1 MLRLSLAIS
10 LVIAATAACAEP
22 QSPIPTRGDSLSYL
36 YMIAGVHSV
45 ATRTER
51 VRAFEI
57 TASEPDEVGLALE
70 VAADNREPNGTKA
83 GRSYIWKLSATLSR
97 VDSIELADN
106 VVTIKGWSNRR
117 GRVICTSH
125 FRFVERVLSDQLDD
139 RGCTS
144 ESAAASDR

>member
-1 MLRLSLAIS
+1 MLRRWFAAS
-10 LVIAATAACAEP
+10 LVITTTAAWAQP
-22 QSPIPTRGDSLSYL
+22 QAPIPTRGDALSYL
-36 YMIAGVHSV
+36 YMIGGVHSV
-45 ATRTER
+45 ETQTER

-57 TASEPDEVGLALE
+57 AAPEPDEVGIALE

-97 VDSIELADN
+97 VDSIELAGD

-117 GRVICTSH
+117 GRLICTCQ

-139 RGCTS
+139 RGCIG
-144 ESAAASDR
+144 ESAVAP